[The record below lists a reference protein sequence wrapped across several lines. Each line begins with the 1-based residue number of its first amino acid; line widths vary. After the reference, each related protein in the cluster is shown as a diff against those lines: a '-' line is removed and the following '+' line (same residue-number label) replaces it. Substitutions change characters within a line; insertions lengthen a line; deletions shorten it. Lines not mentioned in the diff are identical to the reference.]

1 MIHAL
6 ACPAA
11 APRPTAA
18 VERAARAAL
27 RTATGNGNR
36 EREGALN
43 PLSWAAGA
51 SAAGRLPCLASPFF
65 GGDTA
70 KQLAASQLAA
80 HSATMGR
87 SAISHGELA
96 ALLVDG
102 EASMPSAWLYAP
114 FEQQQSARS
123 STKPP
128 SPLFADVCTAPPPPA
143 IQSGEAPGMNTSR
156 SRKRS
161 RHEHEAHQQKLKKDV
176 KRLHEMLAK
185 QAKRREDAPSFAAAA
200 QKAQRGIAP
209 FPLSS
214 QALWPPPP
222 PVALGACWAWPE
234 ARNRPRAAE
243 AEAELTARRA
253 APVLGFSA
261 LLAFHAR
268 QCAVTALFA
277 TGAAPQALKKS
288 PHFHGPH
295 MY

>member
-36 EREGALN
+36 ERAGALN

-65 GGDTA
+65 GGDSKA
-70 KQLAASQLAA
+70 ACRRLASQLAA

-102 EASMPSAWLYAP
+102 EASMPSAWLCAP

-176 KRLHEMLAK
+176 KRLHEWHEMLAK

-200 QKAQRGIAP
+200 QNRFFCSQ
-209 FPLSS
+209 LS
-214 QALWPPPP
+214 QA
-222 PVALGACWAWPE
+222 
-234 ARNRPRAAE
+234 
-243 AEAELTARRA
+243 
-253 APVLGFSA
+253 
-261 LLAFHAR
+261 
-268 QCAVTALFA
+268 
-277 TGAAPQALKKS
+277 
-288 PHFHGPH
+288 
-295 MY
+295 Y

>member
-6 ACPAA
+6 AFPAA
-11 APRPTAA
+11 APCPTTA
-18 VERAARAAL
+18 VVELREPHCAL
-27 RTATGNGNR
+27 RPATEIGSGR
-36 EREGALN
+36 ARLTPSLG
-43 PLSWAAGA
+43 PLG
-51 SAAGRLPCLASPFF
+51 LPPFF
-65 GGDTA
+65 GGDSKA
-70 KQLAASQLAA
+70 ACRRLASQLAA

-176 KRLHEMLAK
+176 AKRLHEWHEMLAK

-200 QKAQRGIAP
+200 QKGSWRSKP
-209 FPLSS
+209 FPPC
-214 QALWPPPP
+214 PPP
-222 PVALGACWAWPE
+222 GKSRTFYEAW
-234 ARNRPRAAE
+234 RNK
-243 AEAELTARRA
+243 
-253 APVLGFSA
+253 
-261 LLAFHAR
+261 R
-268 QCAVTALFA
+268 QR
-277 TGAAPQALKKS
+277 QEQRQRQQQQQQQQQQQ
-288 PHFHGPH
+288 
-295 MY
+295 

>member
-18 VERAARAAL
+18 VELREPHCAL
-27 RTATGNGNR
+27 RPATETGSGR
-36 EREGALN
+36 ARLTPSLGPPGL
-43 PLSWAAGA
+43 PPRAG
-51 SAAGRLPCLASPFF
+51 SLAWLRRFF
-65 GGDTA
+65 GGDSKA
-70 KQLAASQLAA
+70 ACRRLASQLAA

-128 SPLFADVCTAPPPPA
+128 SPLFADKAAVCTAPPPPA
-143 IQSGEAPGMNTSR
+143 IQSGEAPPGMNTSR

-200 QKAQRGIAP
+200 QKGSWRSKP
-209 FPLSS
+209 FPPC
-214 QALWPPPP
+214 PPP
-222 PVALGACWAWPE
+222 GKNRTFYEAW
-234 ARNRPRAAE
+234 RNK
-243 AEAELTARRA
+243 
-253 APVLGFSA
+253 
-261 LLAFHAR
+261 R
-268 QCAVTALFA
+268 QR
-277 TGAAPQALKKS
+277 QEQRQRQQQQQQQQQQ
-288 PHFHGPH
+288 
-295 MY
+295 

>member
-1 MIHAL
+1 ML
-6 ACPAA
+6 ARPKVTTFGAGCDPCPGL
-11 APRPTAA
+11 PRCCASPYCCC
-18 VERAARAAL
+18 RAARAAL

-36 EREGALN
+36 ERAGALN

-65 GGDTA
+65 GGDSKA
-70 KQLAASQLAA
+70 ACRRLASQLAA

-102 EASMPSAWLYAP
+102 EASMPSAWLCAP

-176 KRLHEMLAK
+176 KRLHEWHEMLAK

-200 QKAQRGIAP
+200 QKGSWRSKP
-209 FPLSS
+209 FPPC
-214 QALWPPPP
+214 PPP
-222 PVALGACWAWPE
+222 GKNRTFYEAW
-234 ARNRPRAAE
+234 RNK
-243 AEAELTARRA
+243 
-253 APVLGFSA
+253 
-261 LLAFHAR
+261 R
-268 QCAVTALFA
+268 QR
-277 TGAAPQALKKS
+277 QEQRQRQQQQQQQQQQ
-288 PHFHGPH
+288 
-295 MY
+295 

>member
-65 GGDTA
+65 GGESKA
-70 KQLAASQLAA
+70 ACRRLAPAASQLAA

-176 KRLHEMLAK
+176 AKRLHEWHEMLAK

-200 QKAQRGIAP
+200 QKGSWRSKP
-209 FPLSS
+209 FPPC
-214 QALWPPPP
+214 PPP
-222 PVALGACWAWPE
+222 GKNRTFYEAW
-234 ARNRPRAAE
+234 RNK
-243 AEAELTARRA
+243 
-253 APVLGFSA
+253 
-261 LLAFHAR
+261 R
-268 QCAVTALFA
+268 QR
-277 TGAAPQALKKS
+277 QEQRQRQQQQQQQQQQ
-288 PHFHGPH
+288 
-295 MY
+295 

>member
-65 GGDTA
+65 GGDSKA
-70 KQLAASQLAA
+70 ACRRLASQLAA

-128 SPLFADVCTAPPPPA
+128 SPLFADKAAVCTAPPPPA
-143 IQSGEAPGMNTSR
+143 IQSGEAPPGMNTMQCDSGGARAR
-156 SRKRS
+156 SEER
-161 RHEHEAHQQKLKKDV
+161 
-176 KRLHEMLAK
+176 
-185 QAKRREDAPSFAAAA
+185 
-200 QKAQRGIAP
+200 
-209 FPLSS
+209 
-214 QALWPPPP
+214 
-222 PVALGACWAWPE
+222 ALG
-234 ARNRPRAAE
+234 
-243 AEAELTARRA
+243 LT
-253 APVLGFSA
+253 PFSQF
-261 LLAFHAR
+261 L
-268 QCAVTALFA
+268 
-277 TGAAPQALKKS
+277 
-288 PHFHGPH
+288 
-295 MY
+295 